1 VAEPIELEG
10 IGPPTDCESW
20 CVRTAEEHA
29 GARSCYG
36 PDGVSSYAERNSRV
50 DASHVVLA
58 RVDALAWTEMSRAE
72 AASPRD
78 SLTQT
83 LAEMG

>member
-20 CVRTAEEHA
+20 CVRTAEAHA
-29 GARSCYG
+29 GERGCYG
-36 PDGVSSYAERNSRV
+36 PGGASSYAEHNSRI

-58 RVDALAWTEMSRAE
+58 RIDAPAWTEMSRAG
-72 AASPRD
+72 AASLRD

-83 LAEMG
+83 LPETG

>member
-1 VAEPIELEG
+1 VAEPIELEA

-20 CVRTAEEHA
+20 CVRTAEEHV
-29 GARSCYG
+29 GERGCYG
-36 PDGVSSYAERNSRV
+36 PDGVSSYAERNSRI

-58 RVDALAWTEMSRAE
+58 RIGAPAWTEMSRAE
-72 AASPRD
+72 AASLRD